1 MPVGHPPP
9 PIAVNR
15 RSRPPPATGKPGFR
29 FPVQHPY
36 AASAS
41 PTTPVSPFTASVGL
55 ETRSET
61 PEERL
66 LHEMGLDDP
75 PTPQHQQRFHITD
88 SPPPPNI
95 PLPPLPAAHPSSSPQ
110 DPFRDPGQSGREP
123 AQSVHD
129 ALTGSS
135 FARHG
140 DSRPSY
146 TVSETYAGPPTERKG
161 SDASYRAHD
170 SPIPFRSLSGRQGRA
185 PNDSDASA
193 AALPPALDQFTSLN
207 SYDEKRAVD
216 LYDGKSERGYVSRE
230 PYEMRDYASASELAD
245 EQKKKHVKKAVA
257 FWLIA
262 FVLLVAIAVAV
273 GVTVS
278 NNAAREAER
287 DAAVAAGGSS
297 ALASSTAADSDA
309 SSSGSTV
316 PGSSTAV
323 RTVSADTTRVA
334 GISST
339 LARFASPS
347 RSAWSAARARAT
359 PAAESSPS
367 SQRSARMTRT
377 TTRTEA
383 THEIAATHARART
396 TAREEPE
403 QVLDQLE
410 ELPTTS
416 LRDSRTR
423 HRRGALHH

>member
-41 PTTPVSPFTASVGL
+41 PTTPVSPFTASIAPN
-55 ETRSET
+55 TRSET

-66 LHEMGLDDP
+66 IHELGLDDP
-75 PTPQHQQRFHITD
+75 PTPQHQQRFQITD
-88 SPPPPNI
+88 SPPPPDL
-95 PLPPLPAAHPSSSPQ
+95 PLPPLPAAHPSSRPQ
-110 DPFRDPGQSGREP
+110 DPFRDPGQSSREP
-123 AQSVHD
+123 VQSIHD
-129 ALTGSS
+129 ALTGGS
-135 FARHG
+135 FVRHG

-170 SPIPFRSLSGRQGRA
+170 SPMPFRSLSGRQGRA
-185 PNDSDASA
+185 PNDSDASS
-193 AALPPALDQFTSLN
+193 AALPPALDQFASID

-216 LYDGKSERGYVSRE
+216 FDDGKRE

-245 EQKKKHVKKAVA
+245 EQKKKRVKKAVA

-262 FVLLVAIAVAV
+262 LVVLVAIAVAV

-297 ALASSTAADSDA
+297 ASASSASSTAPDPDA
-309 SSSGSTV
+309 SSSDSTV
-316 PGSSTAV
+316 LESSNAV
-323 RTVSADTTRVA
+323 RTVSVDTTRVA

-339 LARFASPS
+339 LARFASS
-347 RSAWSAARARAT
+347 RPASSAPRARAT

-367 SQRSARMTRT
+367 SQRSAHTMRT
-377 TTRTEA
+377 TTRSEA
-383 THEIAATHARART
+383 AHETAATHARART

-403 QVLDQLE
+403 RVLDQLE
-410 ELPTTS
+410 GLPTTS
-416 LRDSRTR
+416 LRDPRAR
-423 HRRGALHH
+423 HRRAALHH